1 MLSEISMM
9 AKLGQL
15 AGTGMTPCCFWK
27 LVEIGLLVSNNIKK
41 QNQSRRMK
49 R

>member
-15 AGTGMTPCCFWK
+15 AGTGMTFCRFWK
-27 LVEIGLLVSNNIKK
+27 LVTIGRLVSNNIKHK
-41 QNQSRRMK
+41 IRVGE
-49 R
+49 